1 LSTIINLF
9 KKKMCSFGGSC
20 KIFLI
25 FQVTLINQNF
35 HNASDGSSANAEYFL
50 KFVPKIMHLARNLRK
65 WSHPVT
71 QWACW
76 RFGSSEMAWRA
87 SISAW
92 SSTDSSLIP
101 RRNNWPDRSASIFA
115 PAASSAEPG
124 GLTPREVFPL
134 LRGVAMQNDIVG
146 MEVVEINPLLDGS
159 GETMLLANRVVREVL
174 AGMAARKKGITD
186 PKYLYPDYLK
196 NTQQ

>member
-1 LSTIINLF
+1 
-9 KKKMCSFGGSC
+9 M
-20 KIFLI
+20 
-25 FQVTLINQNF
+25 
-35 HNASDGSSANAEYFL
+35 
-50 KFVPKIMHLARNLRK
+50 
-65 WSHPVT
+65 
-71 QWACW
+71 
-76 RFGSSEMAWRA
+76 
-87 SISAW
+87 
-92 SSTDSSLIP
+92 
-101 RRNNWPDRSASIFA
+101 
-115 PAASSAEPG
+115 
-124 GLTPREVFPL
+124 TPREVFPL